1 MAETRSTSNFT
12 AEERAAMKER
22 AREVKEAKKG
32 ADAEKTVLAAIE
44 KMADPD
50 REIAQKLH
58 EMVREVAPHLVPKT
72 FYGSPGYAKD
82 GKVVFFFQ
90 DKGKYKT
97 RYSTLG
103 FQETAALDDG
113 EFWPTSFAV
122 TGWSPS
128 IEEEIARLIAR
139 AAG

>member
-1 MAETRSTSNFT
+1 MAETRSTSAFT

-32 ADAEKTVLAAIE
+32 ADAEKTVLAAIA
-44 KMADPD
+44 KMADDD
-50 REIAQKLH
+50 RTIAEKIHQI
-58 EMVREVAPHLVPKT
+58 VRARAPHLVPKT

-113 EFWPTSFAV
+113 DIWPTSFAV
-122 TGWSPS
+122 TGWSPAV
-128 IEEEIARLIAR
+128 ETEVTRLIER

>member
-128 IEEEIARLIAR
+128 IEEEIARLITR